1 MHLLFQ
7 HPQRLLFW
15 STSQGRSP
23 HIVNFALHVWW
34 QAVMADGA
42 IVVPA
47 QLGFLHNS
55 AAACCICHSSK
66 SGEHLTQ
73 CISATCYKNRRKQWC
88 PLLQPVC
95 HRCPTLSTECVHL
108 LSCKGSAHMT
118 DGTQPCR
125 CPLLQPVCQ
134 QYIPASWEVSVI
146 ACGVLMIGFVG
157 LIVA

>member
-1 MHLLFQ
+1 MVARQQAANGTCKVVFHQSREPNPYRTTNGHTLLTDWGTSD
-7 HPQRLLFW
+7 RL
-15 STSQGRSP
+15 
-23 HIVNFALHVWW
+23 
-34 QAVMADGA
+34 
-42 IVVPA
+42 VVA
-47 QLGFLHNS
+47 KDTRHHCCAKFLQECTGS
-55 AAACCICHSSK
+55 D
-66 SGEHLTQ
+66 
-73 CISATCYKNRRKQWC
+73 QWC

-108 LSCKGSAHMT
+108 LSCKGLAHMT

-134 QYIPASWEVSVI
+134 QCIPANWEVSVI